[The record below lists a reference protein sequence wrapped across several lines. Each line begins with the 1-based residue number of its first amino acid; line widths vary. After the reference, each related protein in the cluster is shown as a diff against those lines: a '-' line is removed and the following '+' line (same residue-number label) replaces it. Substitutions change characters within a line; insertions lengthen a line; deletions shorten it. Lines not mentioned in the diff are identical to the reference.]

1 VTLTEA
7 MQLASA
13 KDRIA
18 LQYPTDYKDIFD
30 FAVLRYNCTL
40 LKWGNHH
47 WAAVAVYADLLS
59 HYPDSHI
66 ERKYGDRYS
75 QMVVSMMSQLSN
87 ALSKAESPEHT
98 LPLLYSLDQ
107 EFKSKGVNPGTMADI
122 TVATVLTAFLEDVII
137 KSS

>member
-1 VTLTEA
+1 LIYYNA
-7 MQLASA
+7 AS
-13 KDRIA
+13 
-18 LQYPTDYKDIFD
+18 
-30 FAVLRYNCTL
+30 
-40 LKWGNHH
+40 KWGNQG
-47 WAAVAVYADLLS
+47 WAAVSVYTELLCQF
-59 HYPDSHI
+59 PDSHI